1 MLKNEMNTLCSKEE
15 LETEVIQIVLKR
27 SLSLSDDDN
36 TGSEIM
42 EAGRQKL

>member
-1 MLKNEMNTLCSKEE
+1 MNTSCFKEE
-15 LETEVIQIVLKR
+15 LETEVIEIVLKR

-36 TGSEIM
+36 NGSEIM

>member
-1 MLKNEMNTLCSKEE
+1 MLKNEMNTLCSEEE
-15 LETEVIQIVLKR
+15 LETEVIQIVLER

-36 TGSEIM
+36 TGREIM

>member
-1 MLKNEMNTLCSKEE
+1 MLKNEANTSCSKEE
-15 LETEVIQIVLKR
+15 LEAEVIQIVLKR

-42 EAGRQKL
+42 KTGKQKL

>member
-1 MLKNEMNTLCSKEE
+1 MLKNEMNTSCSKE
-15 LETEVIQIVLKR
+15 LETEVVQIVLKR

-42 EAGRQKL
+42 EDGRQKL